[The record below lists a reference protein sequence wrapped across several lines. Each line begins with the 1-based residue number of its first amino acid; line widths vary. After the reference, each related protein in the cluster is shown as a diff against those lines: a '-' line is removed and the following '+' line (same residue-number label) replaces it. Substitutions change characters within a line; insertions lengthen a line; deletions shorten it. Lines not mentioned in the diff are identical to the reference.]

1 MTILSNKLICYLLLV
16 SLLSDRE
23 EALRVQQQK
32 LATHTLSSYAASLN
46 KIQTLKG
53 RISFQTD
60 KVTGA
65 EVVTS
70 NQSQVEFAFDRG
82 KRQARWSMRNSSS
95 LPRSP
100 DVSTK
105 VINEMTKFLQVYR
118 TEPFFEG
125 SIHKHS
131 STVTISSLKDWYTDS
146 KLQDF
151 DLLFYM
157 TAGMNSF
164 RQSFRTTGGNT
175 NFDIEDSAW
184 QVEMKENGII
194 MTLDK
199 NENGQ
204 RLEFNIDRNFG
215 AQLMRR
221 KSDNT
226 QKTETWEY
234 TYHVVNGVTLPKRVV
249 LKQHDKT
256 TKHTVSQILDWRELS
271 VNQPLSEEEFTLAQL
286 GVKAGDIVKDITGN
300 VQYVATSQVHDQNKS
315 TSYLTKA
322 AEQEDHYVLYLML
335 NGLAWCIVFGVLAH
349 LRTRSLTDQKPND
362 TNM

>member
-1 MTILSNKLICYLLLV
+1 MG
-16 SLLSDRE
+16 RE

-32 LATHTLSSYAASLN
+32 LTTHTLSRYAASLN

-53 RISFQTD
+53 RISFQINKATD
-60 KVTGA
+60 V

-70 NQSQVEFAFDRG
+70 NQCQVEFAFDRG

-105 VINEMTKFLQVYR
+105 VINGMTKFLQVYR
-118 TEPFFEG
+118 TEPLIEG

-175 NFDIEDSAW
+175 NIDIEDSAW
-184 QVEMKENGII
+184 QVEMKENDII
-194 MTLDK
+194 MTFDK
-199 NENGQ
+199 NENCK
-204 RLEFNIDRNFG
+204 RLEFKIDRRFG
-215 AQLMRR
+215 AQLVRR

-234 TYHVVNGVTLPKRVV
+234 TYHVVNGATLPKRVV
-249 LKQHDKT
+249 LKQHDKA
-256 TKHTVSQILDWRELS
+256 TKHTVSQTLDWQELS
-271 VNQPLSEEEFTLAQL
+271 VNQPLSEEEFALAQL

-300 VQYVATSQVHDQNKS
+300 VQYVATNQVHDQSKS
-315 TSYLTKA
+315 TSYLTKT
-322 AEQEDHYVLYLML
+322 AEHESLFPFYVVL
-335 NGLAWCIVFGVLAH
+335 NVLAWCIVLGSLGLVKI
-349 LRTRSLTDQKPND
+349 RRLTDQKPND
-362 TNM
+362 SSM